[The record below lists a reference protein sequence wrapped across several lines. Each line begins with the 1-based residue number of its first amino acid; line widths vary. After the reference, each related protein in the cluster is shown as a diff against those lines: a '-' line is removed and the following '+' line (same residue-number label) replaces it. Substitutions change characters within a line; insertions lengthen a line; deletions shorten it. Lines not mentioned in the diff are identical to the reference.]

1 MNVHIHFAGRDNAE
15 PTYRLS
21 VRDGETVVATAP
33 DSDYSGMF
41 LAEDALDQ
49 ELAEHGLSLDRI
61 PLAGVR
67 CHECKQSGIR
77 FY

>member
-1 MNVHIHFAGRDNAE
+1 MNLHVHFAGRDNAE
-15 PTYRLS
+15 PNYRLS
-21 VRDGETVVATAP
+21 VHDGETVVATAP
-33 DSDYSGMF
+33 DANFGSLF
-41 LAEDALDQ
+41 LAENDLDQ
-49 ELAEHGLSLDRI
+49 QLAERGLSLDRI